1 VVVDDKDAAL
11 FGYHRARQQ
20 LPLTPVHY
28 RREGPGS
35 MGVHLSANKN
45 LASVPV
51 IVVSADH
58 VTREVV
64 LGAGA
69 TEYFEKPV
77 APDALLDA
85 IARHAPGN

>member
-1 VVVDDKDAAL
+1 VQSSFFTGIPSACGVVILDWRLPGVDGSDVL
-11 FGYHRARQQ
+11 RVMRAD
-20 LPLTPVHY
+20 
-28 RREGPGS
+28 
-35 MGVHLSANKN
+35 KN

-77 APDALLDA
+77 ASDALLDA
-85 IARHAPGN
+85 IARHAPGK